1 MAFLIGHPDEPF
13 FPGGHQPDDRRLNDG
28 HQRHVAV
35 GRHHDGSQIF
45 RAQHVCHKDGRGA
58 VRRANHGDGSGI
70 VQLKDEACR
79 EQGEKDAELGRRPKE
94 HEPGLFQQG
103 AEIDHGTNADEEQQ
117 RKQLVAHSHT
127 EQLRDGPHGLPLGNG
142 PGERQVDEDGAKAH
156 GQQQAWLH
164 LFCDG
169 QINEQTA
176 HRPHDHHLP
185 GQISKIGKQAGEC
198 CEKLHFVSSQK
209 QAPEAADRK
218 QKKETP
224 ATAKNHCD
232 KSLKRTHDIGCFHR
246 ADAAMQCTAPGPRHT
261 PYSLLS
267 VLLYAMSRRSVNGLR
282 RFFCRFFSGEF
293 LSNAPHC
300 PLSGSVPAP
309 GQPPGCGSIPA
320 SWLGRGLSGTPNRR
334 SAGTG
339 GRWRR

>member
-1 MAFLIGHPDEPF
+1 MSRPPTAHMTTICQVRFPKLENRLANVVRNSILFPPKTG
-13 FPGGHQPDDRRLNDG
+13 PGG
-28 HQRHVAV
+28 
-35 GRHHDGSQIF
+35 
-45 RAQHVCHKDGRGA
+45 C
-58 VRRANHGDGSGI
+58 
-70 VQLKDEACR
+70 
-79 EQGEKDAELGRRPKE
+79 
-94 HEPGLFQQG
+94 
-103 AEIDHGTNADEEQQ
+103 
-117 RKQLVAHSHT
+117 
-127 EQLRDGPHGLPLGNG
+127 
-142 PGERQVDEDGAKAH
+142 
-156 GQQQAWLH
+156 GQ
-164 LFCDG
+164 
-169 QINEQTA
+169 ET
-176 HRPHDHHLP
+176 
-185 GQISKIGKQAGEC
+185 
-198 CEKLHFVSSQK
+198 
-209 QAPEAADRK
+209 
-218 QKKETP
+218 KKETP

-320 SWLGRGLSGTPNRR
+320 SWRGRGLSGTPNRR
-334 SAGTG
+334 SGGTG

>member
-13 FPGGHQPDDRRLNDG
+13 FPGGYQPDDRRLNDG
-28 HQRHVAV
+28 HQCHVTV

-103 AEIDHGTNADEEQQ
+103 AKIDHGTNADEEQQ

-142 PGERQVDEDGAKAH
+142 PGERQVDEDGTKAH

-169 QINEQTA
+169 QINEQSS

-218 QKKETP
+218 QKKRPLPQPKITVTKVSSEHMTSGVSTVLTLPCSAPLRVRGTP
-224 ATAKNHCD
+224 
-232 KSLKRTHDIGCFHR
+232 L
-246 ADAAMQCTAPGPRHT
+246 T
-261 PYSLLS
+261 PFYPFYCIPCSTGLS
-267 VLLYAMSRRSVNGLR
+267 TGSGV
-282 RFFCRFFSGEF
+282 FCRFFSGEF

-320 SWLGRGLSGTPNRR
+320 SWRGRGLSGTPNRR
-334 SAGTG
+334 SGGTG